1 VGSSAEESGP
11 WVAGSSFPKPVAVI
25 PVKAFSRAK
34 RRLAPVLGP
43 EGRAALARE
52 MAAHVLNAAR
62 PLPVV
67 IVCDD
72 EEVAGWAE
80 DLGARAL
87 REPGLGLNGAVNA
100 AVTQLDGEGYTRLVV
115 VHSDLPRASR
125 LAWLADV
132 DGIALV
138 PDRRED
144 GTNVIS
150 LPAGCGFRFSYGP
163 GSFSRHRD
171 EAEHTG
177 VNWTVVR
184 DAELAWDVDF
194 PADIVAL
201 SP

>member
-1 VGSSAEESGP
+1 
-11 WVAGSSFPKPVAVI
+11 
-25 PVKAFSRAK
+25 VKAFSRAK
-34 RRLAPVLGP
+34 KRLAPVLGP

-52 MAAHVLNAAR
+52 MAAHVLKAAR

-67 IVCDD
+67 VVCDD
-72 EEVAGWAE
+72 EEVAEWAA

-100 AVTQLDGEGYTRLVV
+100 AVTQLDREGYHRLVV

-125 LAWLADV
+125 LAWLAEV

-138 PDRRED
+138 PDRRQD

-171 EAEHTG
+171 EARRTG
-177 VNWTVVR
+177 LKWTVVH
-184 DAELAWDVDF
+184 DADLAWDVDL